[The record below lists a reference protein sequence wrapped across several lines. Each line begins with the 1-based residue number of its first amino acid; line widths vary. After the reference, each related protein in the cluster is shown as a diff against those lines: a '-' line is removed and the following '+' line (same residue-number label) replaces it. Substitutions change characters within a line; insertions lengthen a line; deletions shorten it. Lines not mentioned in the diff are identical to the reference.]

1 MKAHLSIINR
11 SLEKLAKVFMVR
23 KILITLLPPSSYGL
37 KGVREGER
45 ERAGIII
52 TLDLKKVTDFSM
64 EDEDMEECI
73 KEQDS
78 VGHDTVGVE
87 QYRLHNDSIII
98 GATRN
103 IPIISPLEAH

>member
-1 MKAHLSIINR
+1 
-11 SLEKLAKVFMVR
+11 MVR

-37 KGVREGER
+37 KGGRRER
-45 ERAGIII
+45 ERESWHNYHSRFEES
-52 TLDLKKVTDFSM
+52 TNFSM
-64 EDEDMEECI
+64 EDEDVEECI
-73 KEQDS
+73 KEEDS

-103 IPIISPLEAH
+103 IPTISPLEAH

>member
-1 MKAHLSIINR
+1 
-11 SLEKLAKVFMVR
+11 MVR

-37 KGVREGER
+37 KGGRRER

-52 TLDLKKVTDFSM
+52 KVDLKKVTDFSM
-64 EDEDMEECI
+64 EDEDVEKCI

-103 IPIISPLEAH
+103 IPTISPLEAH